1 MRGMWAYLSDSGAHA
16 WFLRLFNSMRDAW
29 AYLSDS
35 GIFIRRSCLISIL
48 FLFYAGCVS
57 LPFWLWYLYYALM
70 LDFYAFF
77 ILCGACELTFLTLVS
92 LLGAHA
98 WFLCLFYSMRG
109 AWAYL
114 SDSGISIRRSCF
126 CVEPRRVLA
135 ARDDRRRES
144 SFEALS
150 TTPAHKEKASKK
162 VVFIST
168 TVFLLNTVLY

>member
-1 MRGMWAYLSDSGAHA
+1 
-16 WFLRLFNSMRDAW
+16 
-29 AYLSDS
+29 
-35 GIFIRRSCLISIL
+35 
-48 FLFYAGCVS
+48 
-57 LPFWLWYLYYALM
+57 M

-77 ILCGACELTFLTLVS
+77 IRCGVHELTFLTLVS
-92 LLGAHA
+92 LLGARA

-109 AWAYL
+109 AWAYLSDSGISRRRSCLIYIPFLFYPGVRNAWFLCLFYSMRGAWTYL

-150 TTPAHKEKASKK
+150 TTPAHMEKMSKK
-162 VVFIST
+162 VVFIHT
-168 TVFLLNTVLY
+168 TVLELSRWLVFVDLRAEIQMKNMVYWTLCQSWL